1 MLWAVSLTRELIL
14 EGRGGARSISG
25 KVLGLARF
33 GKRNYGGGDEV
44 NKTHVISAQGAGAH
58 AQPQSAMAPE
68 MRSAQAEPFDALIAD
83 WQAWLA
89 DGSVRLEGMKLLV
102 ATLAPPDMETA
113 IAQATLKSQAA
124 AFARIQ
130 ERIAHLQQDRER
142 ERAAHASDMARV
154 SLECERLSQE
164 CRYLT
169 DKLHIVTAEK
179 RALEL
184 SLTWRVASRVRALA
198 IRVPGIRRIGNLS
211 RSWRRIL
218 GKARSS
224 AL

>member
-1 MLWAVSLTRELIL
+1 M
-14 EGRGGARSISG
+14 
-25 KVLGLARF
+25 
-33 GKRNYGGGDEV
+33 
-44 NKTHVISAQGAGAH
+44 NKTHVISAQGADAH

-68 MRSAQAEPFDALIAD
+68 TRSAQAEPFDALIAD

-89 DGSVRLEGMKLLV
+89 DGSVRLEGLKLLV
-102 ATLAPPDMETA
+102 AALAPPDRETA

-124 AFARIQ
+124 AFARVQ

-164 CRYLT
+164 CQYLT
-169 DKLHIVTAEK
+169 DKLHIVMAEK

-184 SLTWRVASRVRALA
+184 SLTWRVASRIRALA
-198 IRVPGIRRIGNLS
+198 IRFPGIRRIGNLS
-211 RSWRRIL
+211 RSWRRML
-218 GKARSS
+218 GKARPPAS
-224 AL
+224 AP